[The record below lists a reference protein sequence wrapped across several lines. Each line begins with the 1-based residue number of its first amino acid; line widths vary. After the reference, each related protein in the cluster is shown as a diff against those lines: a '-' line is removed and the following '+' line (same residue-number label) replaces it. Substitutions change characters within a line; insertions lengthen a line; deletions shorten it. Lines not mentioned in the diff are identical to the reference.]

1 MGRSIV
7 ASVLALVLVVA
18 ACQSAT
24 PTPSPSPSPSP
35 TPSPTASPSP
45 TPSPTATPSP
55 SPTVNP
61 NATPTA
67 LPTGGPG
74 AFYAVRN
81 YEQDLLAGDY
91 AKAWALLSKSSQSL
105 SRWGTLAGFTKER
118 AAFLATSGTAYNE
131 ELSPTNTLTLRQWIE
146 GTSWQPQINVANAY
160 LVSVKWTSITAAYAG
175 WEIWVVNP
183 TKTGWSLYLVR

>member
-1 MGRSIV
+1 
-7 ASVLALVLVVA
+7 
-18 ACQSAT
+18 
-24 PTPSPSPSPSP
+24 
-35 TPSPTASPSP
+35 
-45 TPSPTATPSP
+45 
-55 SPTVNP
+55 VNP

-91 AKAWALLSKSSQSL
+91 AKAWALLSKSSQSYA
-105 SRWGTLAGFTKER
+105 RWGTLAKFTAER
-118 AAFLATSGTAYNE
+118 SAFLATSGTAYQE

-146 GTSWQPQINVANAY
+146 GANWQPQIDQAHAY
-160 LVSVKWTSITAAYAG
+160 LVSVKWSSITAAYAG

-183 TKTGWSLYLVR
+183 TKTGWVLYEAH